1 MSHYTVMVC
10 LPGTVTDI
18 DAAISLAM
26 APYDENMTVEPRRD
40 YEEGGPEDHWFVSSI
55 RRNAEH
61 LREGTGVKP
70 YDPDGFFSYSSDRS
84 KKTPDEQRAEFAEW
98 AALEPQLD
106 NPVTWP
112 TVAKLHNER
121 YDHEERDEDGDLN
134 REMLHVD
141 DDGRAYTWTTYNPE
155 SKWDWYQIGGRWSEY
170 FIASAVVMSEA
181 TDVDY
186 NRLVFGERAYGLPKD
201 FQRHPGRVGCDGGP
215 KFLLDF
221 EALREKAGVEAD
233 ERYSRYEKLVSE
245 HGTAKPWSHF
255 YGLAEVTALDW
266 EAARAQYGEQ
276 PLIFAHRQL
285 PYEEQLTGMGCIV
298 DEFFLPRVEYILAA
312 RAGAVPAYATLT
324 LSGEWAAPGRMGW
337 WGASSDERGDR
348 EAYHVAMNKY
358 LDELKPDTLLV
369 VLDAH
374 I

>member
-1 MSHYTVMVC
+1 MTHYTVMVC

-40 YEEGGPEDHWFVSSI
+40 YEEGTPEDHWFVSSI

-98 AALEPQLD
+98 AALEAQLD

-121 YDHEERDEDGDLN
+121 YDHQERDEDGDLN

-141 DDGRAYTWTTYNPE
+141 EDGRAYTWTTYNPD
-155 SKWDWYQIGGRWSEY
+155 SKWDYWRIGGRWSGY
-170 FIASAVVMSEA
+170 FIAKVMAPELLQPEQHWDGPRVA
-181 TDVDY
+181 E
-186 NRLVFGERAYGLPKD
+186 L
-201 FQRHPGRVGCDGGP
+201 GRTNCDGGP
-215 KFLLDF
+215 KRLLDF
-221 EALREKAGVEAD
+221 EAKREAAGIEAD

-255 YGLAEVTALDW
+255 YGLVEVKALDW
-266 EAARAQYGEQ
+266 DAARAQYGEQ

-312 RAGAVPAYATLT
+312 RAGAMPAYATLT